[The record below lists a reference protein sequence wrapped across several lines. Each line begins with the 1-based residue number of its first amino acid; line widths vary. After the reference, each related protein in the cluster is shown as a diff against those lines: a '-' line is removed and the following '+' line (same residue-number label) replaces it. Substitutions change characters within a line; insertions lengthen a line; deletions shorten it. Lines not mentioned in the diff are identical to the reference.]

1 MKTIRAMRVVLVW
14 FFIVMFLMSCL
25 SSAKESFA
33 MTVNESVN
41 NFTFN
46 TAKIIRE
53 KSGEYFFSPYSILSA
68 FGMAYAGAEG
78 NTAREIE
85 EALGFS
91 KDFHSEF
98 GNYIKEIEAED
109 AFNTAN
115 RIWLRNGLTLKDIYK
130 DILLINYG
138 STAKEL
144 DFKGDTENS
153 RKTINKWVSDK
164 TKEKIPELLQKLE
177 PSTQMI
183 LTNAVYFHSGWES
196 KFDKS
201 KTSKEKFFP
210 GGCEVSEVDMMKKYA
225 SFLYAERDGNKI
237 IRIPYED
244 PRFSMIIF
252 LPPKVAGYSGTLETD
267 AKFIELDAETFND
280 LVSSMREYDV
290 DLWLPKFK
298 VEKKYELKNLF
309 DSLGIKLAF
318 SDSADFSGITDD
330 EKLKIDAVIHQT
342 FIDLDEEK
350 TEAAAATAIVMVKAT
365 ALPPKDKPKAV
376 FHADSPF
383 EYFIVD
389 DYTRTILFAG
399 RQTF

>member
-1 MKTIRAMRVVLVW
+1 
-14 FFIVMFLMSCL
+14 
-25 SSAKESFA
+25 